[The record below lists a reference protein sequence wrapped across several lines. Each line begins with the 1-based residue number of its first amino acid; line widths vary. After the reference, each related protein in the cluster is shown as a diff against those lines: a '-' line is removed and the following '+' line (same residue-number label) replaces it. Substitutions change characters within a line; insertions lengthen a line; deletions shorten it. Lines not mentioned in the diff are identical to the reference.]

1 MDQDGR
7 VYFTA
12 QLRSPKGVSAYCE
25 KTSLLRS
32 AQLCPLAE
40 KQNGF
45 VQNSRQVTIFDPR
58 SNKQEVL
65 LRQSIKKAAA

>member
-1 MDQDGR
+1 
-7 VYFTA
+7 V
-12 QLRSPKGVSAYCE
+12 PAYCE